1 MQQASKRK
9 DLVLIL
15 ARELAS
21 QIASPVFIVD
31 DEANLVY
38 FNEHAEEVLGQRFKE
53 TGEMSA
59 AEWGEHWKP
68 EDPETGPVPLE
79 ELPLAIAV
87 LQKKPAHRP
96 LQITAP
102 DGAKRMIE
110 VTAFPLFSRG
120 EKFVGAIAIFWEAGA

>member
-1 MQQASKRK
+1 MPQATKRK

-15 ARELAS
+15 ARELAA

-38 FNEHAEEVLGQRFKE
+38 FNEHAEEVLGRRFKE

-59 AEWGEHWKP
+59 QEWGSQWEP
-68 EDPETGPVPLE
+68 EDPDTGPVPLE
-79 ELPLAIAV
+79 ELPLAMAV
-87 LQKKPAHRP
+87 MQQKPAHRP
-96 LQITAP
+96 LLITAP
-102 DGAKRMIE
+102 DGQKRTIE

-120 EKFVGAIAIFWEAGA
+120 RKFVGAIAIFWEAGD

>member
-1 MQQASKRK
+1 MQQAAKRK

-15 ARELAS
+15 ARELAA

-38 FNEHAEEVLGQRFKE
+38 FNEHAEEVLGQRFQE

-59 AEWGEHWKP
+59 EEWGAHWQP
-68 EDPETGPVPLE
+68 EDPDKGPVPLE

-87 LQKKPAHRP
+87 MQQKPAHKP
-96 LQITAP
+96 LRITGA
-102 DGAKRMIE
+102 DGEKRMIE

-120 EKFVGAIAIFWEAGA
+120 EKFVGAIAIFWEAGH